1 MKYKVKSYN
10 FLEVIGLVL
19 GTFLLMVCVDLV
31 FAIPIMYL
39 WNWLMPKIFGLT
51 TLTFWQSWGLSLLA
65 SLLFGRF
72 NSNASTSRD

>member
-10 FLEVIGLVL
+10 FLEVVGLVL

-31 FAIPIMYL
+31 FAIPVMYL

-51 TLTFWQSWGLSLLA
+51 TLTFWQSWGLSLLT

-72 NSNASTSRD
+72 NSNTSTSRD